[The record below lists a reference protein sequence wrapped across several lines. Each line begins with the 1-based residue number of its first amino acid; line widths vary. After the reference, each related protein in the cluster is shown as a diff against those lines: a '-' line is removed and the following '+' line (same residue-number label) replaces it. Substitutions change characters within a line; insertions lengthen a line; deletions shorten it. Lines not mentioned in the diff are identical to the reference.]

1 MCGFNYTPRSKDVI
15 LSERKRVEGS
25 LWWGD
30 GSCGFCF
37 GQVRLR
43 IIFLPEASLSCFGK
57 KVTKEADLGEAL
69 RLYLSGPVGFFP
81 LLPRYKTALP

>member
-1 MCGFNYTPRSKDVI
+1 MNFPHPVVSCLRETKWIRRI
-15 LSERKRVEGS
+15 S
-25 LWWGD
+25 LVGD

-37 GQVRLR
+37 GQFRLPV
-43 IIFLPEASLSCFGK
+43 ISLPGASLSCFGK

-69 RLYLSGPVGFFP
+69 RLYLSGSVGFFS